1 AGYDYRR
8 VPKTGP
14 HWGGQSAGG
23 RGSGRFVTH
32 PARAKPR
39 RPWRFPLEENDPGA
53 SVEGSRGVSGG
64 QRLKEILDSKFLLTH
79 YGAKDEDVLS
89 RTRTK
94 LAALRKERRGVLP
107 SIVIA
112 EVANA
117 ICQEAGR
124 AEALAKLRALE
135 HAGL

>member
-1 AGYDYRR
+1 
-8 VPKTGP
+8 
-14 HWGGQSAGG
+14 
-23 RGSGRFVTH
+23 
-32 PARAKPR
+32 
-39 RPWRFPLEENDPGA
+39 
-53 SVEGSRGVSGG
+53 
-64 QRLKEILDSKFLLTH
+64 LKEILDSKFLLTH
-79 YGAKDEDVLS
+79 YGAKDEEVVS

-124 AEALAKLRALE
+124 VEALAKLRALE
-135 HAGL
+135 HAGLEVVELDPELARDAGLLKCMHRDLPMADCVIAATALRFRGRVVSNDPHFPKVKGLRTTWI

>member
-1 AGYDYRR
+1 M
-8 VPKTGP
+8 
-14 HWGGQSAGG
+14 
-23 RGSGRFVTH
+23 
-32 PARAKPR
+32 
-39 RPWRFPLEENDPGA
+39 
-53 SVEGSRGVSGG
+53 
-64 QRLKEILDSKFLLTH
+64 KEILDSKFLLTH
-79 YGAKDEDVLS
+79 YGAKDEEVLS

-135 HAGL
+135 HAGLEVVQLDPELARDSGLLKCMHRDLPMADCVIAATALRLGGRVVSDDPHFSKVKGLRTTWI

>member
-1 AGYDYRR
+1 
-8 VPKTGP
+8 
-14 HWGGQSAGG
+14 
-23 RGSGRFVTH
+23 
-32 PARAKPR
+32 
-39 RPWRFPLEENDPGA
+39 
-53 SVEGSRGVSGG
+53 
-64 QRLKEILDSKFLLTH
+64 LKEILDSKFLLTH
-79 YGAKDEDVLS
+79 YGAEDEEVLS

-135 HAGL
+135 HAGLEVVQLDPELARDAGLLKCMHRDLPMADCVIAATALRMGGRVVTNDPHFAKVKGVRTTWI

>member
-1 AGYDYRR
+1 
-8 VPKTGP
+8 
-14 HWGGQSAGG
+14 
-23 RGSGRFVTH
+23 
-32 PARAKPR
+32 
-39 RPWRFPLEENDPGA
+39 
-53 SVEGSRGVSGG
+53 
-64 QRLKEILDSKFLLTH
+64 LKEILDSKFLLTH
-79 YGAKDEDVLS
+79 YGAKDEEVLS

-94 LAALRKERRGVLP
+94 LASLRKERRGVLP

-135 HAGL
+135 HAGLEVVQLDPELAREAGFLQCMHRDLPMADCVIAATALRLRGRVVSDDPHFSKIRGLRTTWI